1 MKNENKYGLQSTS
14 TTAFARPVDLVNQT
28 RLVPQYFRELK
39 CSKNMVANPESD
51 IGLHMAKI
59 EGLVGESLKKLKL
72 HVQSTSNQTGAPD
85 SNLQV

>member
-1 MKNENKYGLQSTS
+1 
-14 TTAFARPVDLVNQT
+14 
-28 RLVPQYFRELK
+28 
-39 CSKNMVANPESD
+39 MVANPESD

-85 SNLQV
+85 SILEV